1 MHGLTVAPV
10 TLRKKASRLGDI
22 CEQQVQEWKKTCE
35 NTKQDDTCIVLLKDG
50 LLSCNYLPHV
60 PTVSDKASYMSTGDE
75 QENSN
80 RCNVTHATNTAE
92 FENN

>member
-35 NTKQDDTCIVLLKDG
+35 NTKQDDTCLVLLKDE
-50 LLSCNYLPHV
+50 LLSCDHRWP
-60 PTVSDKASYMSTGDE
+60 G
-75 QENSN
+75 
-80 RCNVTHATNTAE
+80 NVFCFKLNQL
-92 FENN
+92 